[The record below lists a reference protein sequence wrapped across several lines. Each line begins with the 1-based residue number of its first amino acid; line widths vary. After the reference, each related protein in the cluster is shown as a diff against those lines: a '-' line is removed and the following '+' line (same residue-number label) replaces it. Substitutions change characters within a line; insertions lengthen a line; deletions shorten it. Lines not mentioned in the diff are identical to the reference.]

1 MTALTSRILVPVANE
16 EDAPR
21 TCEAIA
27 EHLSDEADTTDVVAF
42 HVIEKAGG
50 APDKAPL
57 PAREEQAER
66 IFKIVESYS
75 QTFGYTVETRLVF
88 GTDVLESI
96 LDGAVEADATS
107 ILFVPRP
114 SGRLTRLLTGNLSS
128 QLVSEAPV
136 PVITLP
142 QPSEVDE

>member
-1 MTALTSRILVPVANE
+1 MTTVTSRVLVPVANE
-16 EDAPR
+16 EDATR

-27 EHLSDEADTTDVVAF
+27 EHLLDEADTTDVVAL

-57 PAREEQAER
+57 QAREEQAER

-75 QTFGYTVETRLVF
+75 QTFGYAVETRLVY
-88 GTDVLESI
+88 GEDVLESI
-96 LDGAVEADATS
+96 LDGTIEADATS

-114 SGRLTRLLTGNLSS
+114 SGRLTRLLTRNLSS
-128 QLVSEAPV
+128 RLVSEAPV

-142 QPSEVDE
+142 QPSEDEE

>member
-16 EDAPR
+16 EDATR

-27 EHLSDEADTTDVVAF
+27 EHLSEDVDTTDVVAL
-42 HVIEKAGG
+42 HVIEKADG

-57 PAREEQAER
+57 AAREEQAER
-66 IFKIVESYS
+66 LFNIVESNS
-75 QTFGYTVETRLVF
+75 KTFGYDVETRLVY

-96 LDGAVEADATS
+96 VDGAVEADATS

-114 SGRLTRLLTGNLSS
+114 SGRLTRLLTGDLSS
-128 QLVSEAPV
+128 QLILEAPV

-142 QPSEVDE
+142 QPSETEE

>member
-1 MTALTSRILVPVANE
+1 MVALTGRILVPVANE
-16 EDAPR
+16 EDSKR

-27 EHLSDEADTTDVVAF
+27 EHLSEEADTTDFVAL

-50 APDKAPL
+50 SPDKAPL

-66 IFKIVESYS
+66 IFNIFESYS
-75 QTFGYTVETRLVF
+75 QIFKYDVDTRLVY

-96 LDGAVEADATS
+96 LDGALEVDASS

-114 SGRLTRLLTGNLSS
+114 SGRLTRLLSGELSS
-128 QLVSEAPV
+128 QLVLKASV

-142 QPSEVDE
+142 PPSDFEE

>member
-16 EDAPR
+16 EDAAR
-21 TCEAIA
+21 TCQAII
-27 EHLSDEADTTDVVAF
+27 EHLADETDTTEIVAV

-66 IFKIVESYS
+66 IFRLVE
-75 QTFGYTVETRLVF
+75 QHAETFAYDLDTRLVY
-88 GTDVLESI
+88 GTDVLES
-96 LDGAVEADATS
+96 LFDAAVEADATS

-114 SGRLTRLLTGNLSS
+114 EGRLTRLLSGNISS
-128 QLVSEAPV
+128 QLILNSPV

-142 QPSEVDE
+142 SPSASEE

>member
-16 EDAPR
+16 EDATR

>member
-1 MTALTSRILVPVANE
+1 MTTLTSRVLVPVANE
-16 EDAPR
+16 EDATR

-27 EHLSDEADTTDVVAF
+27 EHLSEEVDTTDVIAL

-66 IFKIVESYS
+66 IFTIVESYS
-75 QTFGYTVETRLVF
+75 QTFGYDVETRLVY
-88 GTDVLESI
+88 GTDVLESM
-96 LDGAVEADATS
+96 LDGAVDADATS

-114 SGRLTRLLTGNLSS
+114 SGRLTRLLTGDLSS
-128 QLVSEAPV
+128 QLVLKAPV

-142 QPSEVDE
+142 QPSEIEE